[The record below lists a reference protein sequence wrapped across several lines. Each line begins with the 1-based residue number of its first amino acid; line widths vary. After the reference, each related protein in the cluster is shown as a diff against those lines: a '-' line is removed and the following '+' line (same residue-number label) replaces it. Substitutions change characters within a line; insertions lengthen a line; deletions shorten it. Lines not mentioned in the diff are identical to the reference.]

1 MNYFQSIYNT
11 AKIVAEL
18 SGKAYAYAL
27 KGAIAELK
35 EQFPHITPIQ
45 ITIDITDAID
55 LARGMSLA
63 GDTFEELD
71 LNAFDV

>member
-1 MNYFQSIYNT
+1 MNYFQSIYNA
-11 AKIVAEL
+11 AKIVSEL

-27 KGAIAELK
+27 NGAIAELK

-63 GDTFEELD
+63 GDVFEELD